1 MKKNDLNFIPTI
13 IQKTMYYCQNVLPM
27 VFDNSLSYLEMIG
40 VMRCKINE
48 IIKAINNQNLNI
60 TEFEKLIAL
69 KEEEFEKVVN
79 NQLAEVQ
86 ESWKAYK
93 NEIESDISAFKTEIT
108 EDISKFASQLN
119 NFASDLSNFSYRLE
133 QLETGLAST
142 NTNVENVENR
152 VETLETSTATTETN
166 VQNLTNRVNTNE
178 SNINTLSG
186 RVSTCEQS
194 IEDNTADI
202 AENTAKITA
211 LENADRVGR
220 ISEEGKQVVIGETT
234 YTVGN
239 NAEYF
244 NDYSKPSSNTAI
256 GNYSHAEGRSSKA
269 VGNNSHVE
277 NFNNYAFGSN
287 SHVGG
292 ASCESYIND
301 SFVHGIQNIVPEN
314 SLSNGGTVIG
324 RFNNYSETDS
334 NALFVIG
341 NGNENKR
348 SNAFVVLDNGHIIAN
363 GVDLINEIEAL
374 KGEIEILKGNAI
386 NVSPLT
392 DNQNGFTETITAY
405 EEY

>member
-1 MKKNDLNFIPTI
+1 MRKNDLKFIPTI

-27 VFDNSLSYLEMIG
+27 AFDNSLSYLEMIG

-86 ESWKAYK
+86 ASWTDYK
-93 NEIESDISAFKTEIT
+93 NEIEADISAFKTEIT
-108 EDISKFASQLN
+108 EDISNFASQLN

-133 QLETGLAST
+133 QLETGLATT

-152 VETLETSTATTETN
+152 VETLETNTTTIETN
-166 VQNLTNRVNTNE
+166 VHNLTNRVTTNE

-186 RVSTCEQS
+186 RVSACEQD

-220 ISEEGKQVVIGETT
+220 ISEEGEQVVIGETT
-234 YTVGN
+234 YTIGN

-244 NDYSKPSSNTAI
+244 NDYSNPSSNTAI

-292 ASCESYIND
+292 ASCESYING

-314 SLSNGGTVIG
+314 SLSNGGAVIG
-324 RFNNYSETDS
+324 KFNNYSETNTS
-334 NALFVIG
+334 TLFVIG
-341 NGNENKR
+341 NGNENTR

-363 GVDLINEIEAL
+363 GIDLLNEIEGL
-374 KGEIEILKGNAI
+374 KGEIEILKGNALNANI
-386 NVSPLT
+386 LAEGET
-392 DNQNGFTETITAY
+392 GFSETITNY
-405 EEY
+405 EEF